1 MPRSARIVLPDYP
14 HHVILRGNNR
24 RRLFSYRSDYTKFLF
39 LLGDVLPRDGT
50 LLHALA
56 MMTNHV
62 HLVLT
67 ARDAAAMAA
76 TMKSVAQRYALYRN
90 RRRESTGKLFEERY
104 RCFPIL
110 DTEQLGVVTC
120 YVDANPLR
128 AGMVVDPAEY
138 PWSTCALHSGGPS
151 HRIPSGIW
159 TPSPWY
165 AALSERPSER
175 SARYTEQLRY
185 YVGLGTSPEHVSAAA
200 AAEQLSVGRYERRL
214 ERPDRS
220 RAEEPGASYGKV
232 RP

>member
-14 HHVILRGNNR
+14 HHVIVRGNNR
-24 RRLFSYRSDYTKFLF
+24 RRLFSYKNDYAKFLF

-67 ARDAAAMAA
+67 ARDASAMAA
-76 TMKSVAQRYALYRN
+76 TVKSVAQRYAIYRN

-110 DTEQLGVVTC
+110 GTEQLGVVTC

-128 AGMVVDPAEY
+128 AGMVTDPVDYA
-138 PWSTCALHSGGPS
+138 WSTCALHSGERDHG
-151 HRIPSGIW
+151 IPPGIW

-165 AALSERPSER
+165 ASLSDDPERR
-175 SARYTEQLRY
+175 CARYGEQLRH
-185 YVGLGTSPEHVSAAA
+185 YVGLGVAPVHVSAAA
-200 AAEQLSVGRYERRL
+200 SAEQLSATRYERRV
-214 ERPDRS
+214 ERPDRT
-220 RAEEPGASYGKV
+220 RAEEAGTSYGKV

>member
-1 MPRSARIVLPDYP
+1 MPRCARIVLPDYP

-24 RRLFSYRSDYTKFLF
+24 RRLFSYKNDYAKFLF
-39 LLGDVLPRDGT
+39 LLGAALPRDGT

-67 ARDAAAMAA
+67 ARDASTMAK

-110 DTEQLGVVTC
+110 GTEQLGVVTC

-128 AGMVVDPAEY
+128 AGMVTEPEDYA
-138 PWSTCALHSGGPS
+138 WSTCALHSGERN
-151 HRIPSGIW
+151 HRIPSGLW
-159 TPSPWY
+159 TPSAWY
-165 AALSERPSER
+165 ESLSDDPSER
-175 SARYTEQLRY
+175 RARYREQLRH
-185 YVGLGTSPEHVSAAA
+185 YVGLGVAPEHVSAAA
-200 AAEQLSVGRYERRL
+200 SAEHLSASSYARRV

-220 RAEEPGASYGKV
+220 RAEEPREAYGKV